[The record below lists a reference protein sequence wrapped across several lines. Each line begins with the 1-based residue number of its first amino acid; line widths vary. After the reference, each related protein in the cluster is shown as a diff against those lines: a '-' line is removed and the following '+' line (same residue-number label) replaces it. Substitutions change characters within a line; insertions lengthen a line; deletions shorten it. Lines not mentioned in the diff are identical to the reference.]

1 MAEMEN
7 AESRAVSPSFLKQPR
22 LRLASPPVNLTH
34 LSSPE
39 GNTYLLLL
47 WKWC

>member
-1 MAEMEN
+1 MVEMEN
-7 AESRAVSPSFLKQPR
+7 AESRAVSPSCLKQPW
-22 LRLASPPVNLTH
+22 LRLASPLVNLTH

-47 WKWC
+47 QKWC